1 MVTAGADLVALLWD
15 SLITVQG
22 PLGTGGGEAI
32 GEEAWTLCL
41 PFWSSTAVPEV

>member
-1 MVTAGADLVALLWD
+1 MALLWD

-32 GEEAWTLCL
+32 GEEAWTLP
-41 PFWSSTAVPEV
+41 PFVEQHSCP